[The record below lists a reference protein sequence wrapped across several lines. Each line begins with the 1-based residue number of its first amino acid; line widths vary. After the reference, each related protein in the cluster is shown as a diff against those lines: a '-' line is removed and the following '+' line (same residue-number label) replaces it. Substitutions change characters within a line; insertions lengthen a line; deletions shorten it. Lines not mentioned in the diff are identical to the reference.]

1 LLQEAADRGILFE
14 ADGDFIGASCFGAC
28 TGASEQVCT
37 RSPVWL
43 VFSEPRIGTYIGHC
57 LKSVMGAAHL
67 CNRQRAIDGD
77 DR

>member
-37 RSPVWL
+37 RSPVRL
-43 VFSEPRIGTYIGHC
+43 VFGKPRIGMYIGHC
-57 LKSVMGAAHL
+57 LKSGMGAAHF
-67 CNRQRAIDGD
+67 CDCQRAIDGD